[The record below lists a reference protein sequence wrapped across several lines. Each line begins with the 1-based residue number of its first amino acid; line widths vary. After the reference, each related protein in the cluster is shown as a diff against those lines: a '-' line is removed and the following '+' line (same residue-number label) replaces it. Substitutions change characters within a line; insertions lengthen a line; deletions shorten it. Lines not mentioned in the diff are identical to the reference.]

1 MPHQAKTALIIVG
14 PTASGKTKLSLSL
27 ASRYSTAII
36 SADSR
41 QCYRELNIGVAKP
54 SQDELRQCRH
64 YFIDSH
70 SIHEKVDAVVFEQVA
85 LAAAHEIFS
94 ANDVAIITGGT
105 GLYVKVFCEGI
116 DEMPAVDPEVKSR
129 VEEVW
134 RNGGVS
140 ALQQWVT
147 EIDPGFLLATKEK
160 DNRVRLMRAL
170 EMKLSSGRSI
180 LDFREGQKKQ
190 RDFTIK
196 KIGIEWPREIL
207 YQRINARVDNMM
219 EAGLLEE
226 VRSLYPHRDLK
237 ALQTVGY
244 QELFDHLD
252 GKYSLDE
259 AVDKIKQHTRNY
271 AKRQLTWFRKDSNV
285 EWMAWDKAVDIR
297 IEAGGER

>member
-70 SIHEKVDAVVFEQVA
+70 SIHEKVDAVVFEQEA
-85 LAAAHEIFS
+85 LAAAQKIFS
-94 ANDVAIITGGT
+94 ANEVSIITGGT

-116 DEMPAVDPEVKSR
+116 DEMPAVDPEVKIR

-134 RNGGVS
+134 RSGGVN

-226 VRSLYPHRDLK
+226 ARSLYPHRDLK

-285 EWMAWDKAVDIR
+285 EWMAWDKAVDFR
-297 IEAGGER
+297 IEARGER

>member
-1 MPHQAKTALIIVG
+1 
-14 PTASGKTKLSLSL
+14 
-27 ASRYSTAII
+27 
-36 SADSR
+36 
-41 QCYRELNIGVAKP
+41 
-54 SQDELRQCRH
+54 
-64 YFIDSH
+64 
-70 SIHEKVDAVVFEQVA
+70 
-85 LAAAHEIFS
+85 
-94 ANDVAIITGGT
+94 
-105 GLYVKVFCEGI
+105 
-116 DEMPAVDPEVKSR
+116 
-129 VEEVW
+129 
-134 RNGGVS
+134 
-140 ALQQWVT
+140 
-147 EIDPGFLLATKEK
+147 
-160 DNRVRLMRAL
+160 MRAL

-207 YQRINARVDNMM
+207 YQRINARVDDMM

-226 VRSLYPHRDLK
+226 ARSLYPHRDLK

-285 EWMAWDKAVDIR
+285 EWMVWDKAVDFR
-297 IEAGGER
+297 IEARGER

>member
-70 SIHEKVDAVVFEQVA
+70 SIHEKVDAVVFEQEA
-85 LAAAHEIFS
+85 LAAAQKIFS
-94 ANDVAIITGGT
+94 ANEVSIITGGT

-116 DEMPAVDPEVKSR
+116 DEMPAVDPEVKIR

-134 RNGGVS
+134 RSGGVS

-226 VRSLYPHRDLK
+226 ARSLYPHRDLK

-285 EWMAWDKAVDIR
+285 EWMVWDKAVDFR
-297 IEAGGER
+297 IEARGER

>member
-1 MPHQAKTALIIVG
+1 
-14 PTASGKTKLSLSL
+14 
-27 ASRYSTAII
+27 
-36 SADSR
+36 
-41 QCYRELNIGVAKP
+41 LNIGVAKP

-70 SIHEKVDAVVFEQVA
+70 SIHEKVDAVVFEQEA
-85 LAAAHEIFS
+85 LATAQEIFS

-147 EIDPGFLLATKEK
+147 EIDPGFLQATKEK

-207 YQRINARVDNMM
+207 YQRINARVDDMM

-226 VRSLYPHRDLK
+226 ARSLYPHRELK

-285 EWMAWDKAVDIR
+285 EWMVWDKAVDFR
-297 IEAGGER
+297 IEARGER

>member
-70 SIHEKVDAVVFEQVA
+70 SIHEKVDAVVFEQEA
-85 LAAAHEIFS
+85 LAAAQKIFS
-94 ANDVAIITGGT
+94 ANEVSIITGGT

-116 DEMPAVDPEVKSR
+116 DEMPAVDPEVKIR

-134 RNGGVS
+134 RSGGVN